1 MNLDITGKSI
11 EITPA
16 LRQHVEN
23 KIRKIKRHFENV
35 IDIHVILDVIKR
47 EHHAEA
53 TIKISGRT
61 LFAETRSTDMYSA
74 VDQLMDRL
82 DRQIIKAKEKMQ
94 HRQHDSIAD
103 AIS

>member
-1 MNLDITGKSI
+1 M
-11 EITPA
+11 A
-16 LRQHVEN
+16 LKLMQYLVGR
-23 KIRKIKRHFENV
+23 RRYRP
-35 IDIHVILDVIKR
+35 VIKR

-61 LFAETRSTDMYSA
+61 LFAETRSADMYSA
-74 VDQLMDRL
+74 MDQLMDRL